1 MSTDWFHDLMG
12 FKEVGYEETRANLEV
27 AGTTLRSQ
35 VNNHSYA
42 VGVLETLSLAEL
54 RDRAASLVDSLA
66 GTLRVS
72 NVVGDVGRLHRDPTN
87 RHALFQVASQFN
99 LLEMTG
105 PEVTPEDGVTR
116 YADDRTQGP
125 ACAIAAGAAT
135 IYRNY
140 FAPVD
145 GHLGQTRDRQIDCL
159 RDLGA
164 ALRNQDN
171 RLWTMRNGYALCTE
185 SGLASIARTLEAMSV
200 AEQDSL
206 RDRLRVGLHWDVEVT
221 GPIAPGLLV
230 SQAFCSALPVAYTRI
245 PSPRWRAFATL
256 VLEAAYEATLWAAA
270 LNTDRNASKVVY
282 LTRVGGG
289 AFGNETA
296 WIDGAIGRA
305 LKMVAG
311 VGLDVRIVS
320 YGQPDREL
328 LRLVGEFR

>member
-1 MSTDWFHDLMG
+1 MSADWFHDLMG
-12 FKEVGYEETRANLEV
+12 FTELPYEETRANLEV

-42 VGVLETLSLAEL
+42 VGVLETPALAEL
-54 RDRAASLVDSLA
+54 RDRAASIGDSLA

-145 GHLGQTRDRQIDCL
+145 GPVGQTQDRQIDCL
-159 RDLGA
+159 RDVGA
-164 ALRNQDN
+164 ALRNEDN

-185 SGLASIARTLEAMSV
+185 SGLASIARTLDAMSV

-221 GPIAPGLLV
+221 GRIAPGLLV
-230 SQAFCSALPVAYTRI
+230 SQVFCSALPVAYTRI
-245 PSPRWRAFATL
+245 PSARWRAFATL
-256 VLEAAYEATLWAAA
+256 VLEAAYEATLWAAT
-270 LNTDRNASKVVY
+270 LNTHRTASNVVY

-296 WIDGAIGRA
+296 WIDGAIRRA

-311 VGLDVRIVS
+311 VGLDVRLVS
-320 YGQPDREL
+320 
-328 LRLVGEFR
+328 